1 MQQGDPLGPLLFCLT
16 LQPLVVKLKSEFKVF
31 YLDDGTLG
39 GPFRD
44 VLQDLKLV
52 EDEAASLGLQLNRSK
67 TELICDDADVCDA
80 MLCEAPG
87 LRVVSCSQATLLGS
101 PIGSAVCVNNS
112 IKSKVEVLRLMGERL
127 GILTS
132 HDALLLLR
140 HSFAIPKILFVLCTA
155 PCFLSD
161 SLEDFDGLLRCL
173 LSHILNIDLA
183 LETTWLQATLP
194 VRAGG
199 IGIRRAVQLA
209 PSAYLASAAGCS
221 ELIHQILPSHL
232 LETLDPNIESALSIW
247 SQGHANPPP
256 PATSSSHQR
265 VWDAPKIEATFNLIF
280 DCASNQQASARLRAV
295 AVAESGAW
303 LHALPIS
310 SLGLRMDDE
319 SIRIAVGLRLG
330 VPLCRPHLCVS
341 CGADVDELGTH
352 GLSCRFSKGRHSRH
366 AVVND
371 TIKRSL
377 EAAKVPCHLEPTG
390 LYRSDGKRPDGA
402 TLVPWKRGKVLVW
415 MQHALILWPLPIHP
429 WLSERLAQLL
439 LMQSIESNKNM
450 HIWMG
455 HFFLSPLQ
463 WRRLGYSEQRH
474 GPFSGT
480 SPDV

>member
-1 MQQGDPLGPLLFCLT
+1 
-16 LQPLVVKLKSEFKVF
+16 
-31 YLDDGTLG
+31 
-39 GPFRD
+39 
-44 VLQDLKLV
+44 
-52 EDEAASLGLQLNRSK
+52 
-67 TELICDDADVCDA
+67 

-101 PIGSAVCVNNS
+101 PIGSAVCVDNS

-173 LSHILNIDLA
+173 LSYILNIDLA

-256 PATSSSHQR
+256 PAPSSSHQR

-319 SIRIAVGLRLG
+319 SIIAVGLRLG
-330 VPLCRPHLCVS
+330 VPLCWPHLCVS

-366 AVVND
+366 AAVND

-415 MQHALILWPLPIHP
+415 DATCPDTLAPSHSSLAIREAGAVAADAEHRKQQKYAHLDGSLFFVPVAVETLGVFGVEAWALFRDIARRITTVTQDPLSHQYLVQRVAVAVQRGNAAAVWGLCLVGMITLVVCLRCMSVHY
-429 WLSERLAQLL
+429 
-439 LMQSIESNKNM
+439 
-450 HIWMG
+450 
-455 HFFLSPLQ
+455 FF
-463 WRRLGYSEQRH
+463 
-474 GPFSGT
+474 
-480 SPDV
+480 